1 MEQAELDRLRAEKA
15 QACQVLE
22 DAIATLEKVAASLR
36 DLPKLQMP
44 VGGSEKQPAPRS
56 TSGWVATA
64 RPPKQRTKAKQEGVH
79 TRLLD
84 EPIVTSRD
92 EHAA

>member
-15 QACQVLE
+15 QTCQVLE
-22 DAIATLEKVAASLR
+22 DATATLDKVAASLR

-44 VGGSEKQPAPRS
+44 VSGSEKPPAPRS

-64 RPPKQRTKAKQEGVH
+64 RPPQRRTKARQV
-79 TRLLD
+79 
-84 EPIVTSRD
+84 
-92 EHAA
+92 A